1 MNETIVHHENA
12 EHAAHAAAHGGKH
25 AALLIAI
32 LAAVLALSEQQA
44 KKAEIAVQENSILAA
59 DAWNQYQAKSVRAA
73 LAQDLARLGATLDQP
88 VQAELVAE
96 RRGVLRQFQA
106 DLIHYEADGKDGKTA
121 IAARA
126 QAFEAARQDALER
139 THSFDNAGA
148 ALELGIVL
156 ATASV
161 VTMSRLLFR
170 FAGVLGVAGAALSV
184 LGATAPSL
192 GAF

>member
-1 MNETIVHHENA
+1 MPRTPRPM
-12 EHAAHAAAHGGKH
+12 AASTRP
-25 AALLIAI
+25 LLIAM

-126 QAFEAARQDALER
+126 QAFEAARQARARAHPQLR
-139 THSFDNAGA
+139 QRRRGAGTRHRARDRLGGDHVA
-148 ALELGIVL
+148 AAVP
-156 ATASV
+156 V
-161 VTMSRLLFR
+161 RR
-170 FAGVLGVAGAALSV
+170 
-184 LGATAPSL
+184 
-192 GAF
+192 AFWGWPVRR